1 MNPWSMGV
9 RTPQSNFYPLSM
21 RFSALLVILL
31 GMLGT
36 TLARAATAP
45 DPAPT
50 SEASRP
56 LIQLGPGD
64 TVSIQV
70 FGQSD
75 LNANVYVSDDGTVPI
90 ALAGAVPVAGLSPSQ
105 AAAKIEEALRQGKFV
120 KDPHVN
126 ITVVQSR
133 SQRISVIG
141 EVNSQGSYAFDA
153 DTTVFDLVA
162 KAGGLKE
169 AGAQVVYVVR
179 NNSDGTKS
187 RFPVDLRMMKDPSA
201 PPQSVPT
208 LRGGDVLMVPRAD
221 EFYIQGEVRSPAQ
234 YRIDPNMTLLEA
246 VARAG
251 GITEKGSMRRVEVKR
266 RDASGKVQTHHM
278 KNDDLVLPND
288 IIVVKESL
296 F

>member
-1 MNPWSMGV
+1 ML
-9 RTPQSNFYPLSM
+9 RPQANFYTGSIRVLTIL
-21 RFSALLVILL
+21 AILL
-31 GMLGT
+31 GFLS
-36 TLARAATAP
+36 TASGQGP
-45 DPAPT
+45 GPASSEPA
-50 SEASRP
+50 SEAPSGSGPRP

-64 TVSIQV
+64 TIQIQV

-75 LNANVYVSDDGTVPI
+75 LNATVYVSDDGTVPV

-105 AAAKIEEALRQGKFV
+105 AAAKIEDALRGGKFV
-120 KDPHVN
+120 KDPHVT
-126 ITVVQSR
+126 ITVTQSR

-141 EVNSQGSYAFDA
+141 EVNNQGSYPFDA
-153 DTTVFDLVA
+153 DTTVFDLLA

-169 AGAQVVYVVR
+169 TGAQIVYVVR
-179 NNSDGTKS
+179 TNADRTQSQ
-187 RFPVDLRMMKDPSA
+187 FPVDLKSLKDPSA
-201 PPQSVPT
+201 PRQSIPT
-208 LRGGDVLMVPRAD
+208 LHGGDMLMVPRAD
-221 EFYIQGEVRSPAQ
+221 EFYIQGEVRSPAR

-251 GITEKGSMRRVEVKR
+251 GVTEKGSMRRVDVKR

-278 KNDDLVLPND
+278 KADDLVLPND